1 MQDADSVLVS
11 FLRATNESEREQFL
25 DELISVHAAP
35 LIRQT
40 IRRRLGVYAHQP
52 LSSAQGV
59 DGEDIY
65 SDIVAKLVKR
75 LTELRLGEALHAIDN
90 FRRYVISVANNTC
103 NDYLR
108 VKSPARSHLKD
119 NLRSLLSR
127 NRDFKTWKNVEN
139 KTLCGLS
146 SWRETDLAS
155 EPARPDE
162 GAGWD
167 IEIETVSKKGR
178 RRISLSEIVTQIF
191 RLSNRPIE
199 LDDLVEIVA
208 NLTDVRDPTPE
219 SLDQNQAL
227 SQRLIVP
234 SLDPES
240 LLLGREVLRQLWE
253 VVERLPKNQFNA
265 FCLSYADAK
274 GEDLV
279 SLLVYEG
286 VVTIDQLREK
296 FGLPEDV
303 FLRLW
308 DRLPILD
315 RAALAEYLGATVGQV
330 GKWRFLAWEQIRAAV
345 KRGK

>member
-40 IRRRLGVYAHQP
+40 IRRRLGVHAHQP
-52 LSSAQGV
+52 LASGQGV

-65 SDIVAKLVKR
+65 RDIVAKLVKR
-75 LTELRLGEALHAIDN
+75 LIELRSGEAPHAIDN
-90 FRRYVISVANNTC
+90 FRRYVISVANNAC

-108 VKSPARSHLKD
+108 IKSPARSHLKD

-127 NRDFKTWKNVEN
+127 NHTFKTWKNDES

-146 SWRETDLAS
+146 SWGETNLAS
-155 EPARPDE
+155 EPANPDE
-162 GAGWD
+162 GADW
-167 IEIETVSKKGR
+167 ETEVETVSKTGR
-178 RRISLSEIVTQIF
+178 RASLSKIVAQIF

-199 LDDLVEIVA
+199 LDDLVEVVA
-208 NLTDVRDPTPE
+208 NLLDVRDYTPE

-227 SQRLIVP
+227 SQRLIAP
-234 SLDPES
+234 SFDPEA
-240 LLLGREVLRQLWE
+240 LLLGREFLQQLWK

-265 FCLSYADAK
+265 FCLSFADGK

-286 VVTIDQLREK
+286 VVTVDQFREK
-296 FGLPEDV
+296 LGVPEDE
-303 FLRLW
+303 FLILW

-315 RAALAEYLGATVGQV
+315 NAALAEYLGATVGQI
-330 GKWRFLAWEQIRAAV
+330 GKWRFLASKQIRAELIGE
-345 KRGK
+345 K